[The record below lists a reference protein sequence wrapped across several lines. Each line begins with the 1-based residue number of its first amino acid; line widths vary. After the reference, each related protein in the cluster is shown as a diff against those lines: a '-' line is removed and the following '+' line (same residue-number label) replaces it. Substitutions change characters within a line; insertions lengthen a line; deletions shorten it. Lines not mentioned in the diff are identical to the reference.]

1 MTEGNQSIAGEGHG
15 GTLARGNPG
24 GMIEV
29 RRAFSV
35 AVYARRGDRVLVI
48 EHRRLRTWLPIGG
61 ELEAGET
68 PLDAAHRELREETG
82 LSGRFRPLAGALDG
96 VPPGLLGYE
105 EHLAGTKG
113 LHMNFV
119 FVTEVEDGAEVVPND
134 EFAAWRWVDRGELD
148 GVASP
153 LNVRQ
158 FGVLALDARFV

>member
-1 MTEGNQSIAGEGHG
+1 VSA
-15 GTLARGNPG
+15 AA
-24 GMIEV
+24 

-48 EHRRLRTWLPIGG
+48 EHRRLATWLPIGG
-61 ELEAGET
+61 ELEPGET
-68 PLDAAHRELREETG
+68 PLEAARRELREETG
-82 LSGRFRPLAGALDG
+82 LDGRFRPLVGALDG

-105 EHLAGTKG
+105 EHLAGAKG

-119 FVTEVEDGAEVVPND
+119 FVAEVAAGTEVAPNH
-134 EFAAWRWVDRGELD
+134 EFAAWRWVDCAELD

-158 FGVLALDARFV
+158 FGVLALEARFG